1 MPANPNAL
9 KDAYSQFSNGGYN
22 GSIKDFYSL
31 LQSNPQAFED
41 SYKKFLEGGYNGT
54 INDYEELIGLKEVIT
69 KKEEVKKEEPIVEEV
84 KTEEAKPYDVKW
96 TAPEVKEEIPGQLLM
111 TKEYIEQQEEE
122 IQQKK
127 VESKRKRED
136 DKVVEEASDMNW
148 KSFTN
153 KFTDEKS
160 PYFMPGVEIENAGLG
175 IGNAVNVRIPGED
188 PIYIDLKSFTDKGKQ
203 EAKDKIQKILDW
215 GKSIQGENLSYLQDF
230 STKEQYSK
238 VNQFTDDQFDYIK
251 DNYSKIGYDIKMNS
265 KGQMWHGEGVK
276 DASYTLYDK
285 DGIELTTGNS
295 RNLQKYFLENRL
307 SKEKVATLIGTPDD
321 LETTDANEATGRYA
335 YNAKIKK
342 AGREA
347 ADNQIASKKSKNEF
361 EVDYSID
368 QFATD
373 VIGNDRDDEA
383 QVIWNY
389 MANNKDKSLEE
400 KNTALQDPEIL
411 DGAIRDYFDMFGG
424 YAWQKLSQEDKNVKI
439 NNSNDKILKALSLID
454 VNKRDTNLA
463 KYTKSVERT
472 LQNTA
477 IENEMNKSGISSI
490 SRASAYD
497 DQFKLDEQK
506 NNLEQQTK
514 AYQDK
519 HNESIKNIQLEI
531 SSISNTAAKDGVT
544 SIEYDD
550 TGGFYTVEARTSS
563 TQQRYQKRLN
573 KIAKDTKSIQ
583 EDQKIT
589 LEKLNESWNTYNANA
604 NDPELSA
611 IISASNKNYN
621 MAYILANDVSD
632 SFEGM
637 LLDVPILFG
646 SEYAKKRKNEIQEGT
661 AAVFET
667 TQRYNEAFGTGN
679 GGRFVFRTL
688 AQQSAPVVTAI
699 AGMGAGSAAFGAVR
713 GANIAASATAGFYGI
728 TSAGAK
734 RQELENLEDYA
745 AEAQVSLDKLE
756 LNRDKYDLEEYRE
769 IKIQLERT
777 IADGKFGEGEFLG
790 AKRHEW
796 NKWSTIVTTGVVEGT
811 VTRYLGTIPNASKML
826 RNFTNPLDDVIKI
839 ASRNGWQN
847 AGNAL
852 KTIALRT
859 GGEVLEEELIAL
871 GTMGGEAL
879 FLGKEA
885 DFSQLGDVAVSAII
899 LGGAMSGPGVA
910 YSTLTSHVKT
920 SEMRAKYFN
929 IKDELKRIDND
940 FGDLNPNDENYDS
953 KRKALQD
960 LRRVQID
967 RIADI
972 TEEMEVGV
980 MLLGADNMGKIV
992 SAGNQM
998 DQMNQ
1003 QAGVD
1008 PTLSEEAQQKQ
1019 RDVHLSSLPNA
1030 EAKAW
1035 KKSFELAQG
1044 AKERIMDKLDFTNAV
1059 ERLYGPEGKKIADKL
1074 TKKDPSLKK
1083 DAKKLAIEVHKE
1095 FKEQRDRRAIALARA
1110 DENILDQTEM
1120 IVYGMPFS
1128 ETGRKNRNRKKENE
1142 WLLKAGKE
1150 VSLNKVDAVMNNGTE
1165 AINAASVLGDK
1176 RLASITL
1183 REGKDDESMQEEV
1196 LGAYDDIIQQ
1206 ELDLVDREGKS
1217 KMFMDENDKFL
1228 P

>member
-9 KDAYSQFSNGGYN
+9 RDAYSQFSNGGYN

-251 DNYSKIGYDIKMNS
+251 DNYSKIGYDIKMNN
-265 KGQMWHGEGVK
+265 KGQMLQGSPVK

-321 LETTDANEATGRYA
+321 PETTDANEATGRYA

-424 YAWQKLSQEDKNVKI
+424 YAWQKLNQEDKNVKI

-497 DQFKLDEQK
+497 DQFKLDKQK
-506 NNLEQQTK
+506 KDLEQQETMVFFTM
-514 AYQDK
+514 Q
-519 HNESIKNIQLEI
+519 ITMIIILQ
-531 SSISNTAAKDGVT
+531 
-544 SIEYDD
+544 
-550 TGGFYTVEARTSS
+550 
-563 TQQRYQKRLN
+563 N
-573 KIAKDTKSIQ
+573 KIFIQ
-583 EDQKIT
+583 
-589 LEKLNESWNTYNANA
+589 
-604 NDPELSA
+604 
-611 IISASNKNYN
+611 
-621 MAYILANDVSD
+621 
-632 SFEGM
+632 
-637 LLDVPILFG
+637 
-646 SEYAKKRKNEIQEGT
+646 
-661 AAVFET
+661 
-667 TQRYNEAFGTGN
+667 
-679 GGRFVFRTL
+679 
-688 AQQSAPVVTAI
+688 
-699 AGMGAGSAAFGAVR
+699 
-713 GANIAASATAGFYGI
+713 
-728 TSAGAK
+728 
-734 RQELENLEDYA
+734 
-745 AEAQVSLDKLE
+745 
-756 LNRDKYDLEEYRE
+756 
-769 IKIQLERT
+769 
-777 IADGKFGEGEFLG
+777 
-790 AKRHEW
+790 
-796 NKWSTIVTTGVVEGT
+796 
-811 VTRYLGTIPNASKML
+811 
-826 RNFTNPLDDVIKI
+826 
-839 ASRNGWQN
+839 
-847 AGNAL
+847 
-852 KTIALRT
+852 
-859 GGEVLEEELIAL
+859 
-871 GTMGGEAL
+871 
-879 FLGKEA
+879 
-885 DFSQLGDVAVSAII
+885 
-899 LGGAMSGPGVA
+899 
-910 YSTLTSHVKT
+910 
-920 SEMRAKYFN
+920 
-929 IKDELKRIDND
+929 
-940 FGDLNPNDENYDS
+940 
-953 KRKALQD
+953 
-960 LRRVQID
+960 
-967 RIADI
+967 
-972 TEEMEVGV
+972 
-980 MLLGADNMGKIV
+980 
-992 SAGNQM
+992 
-998 DQMNQ
+998 
-1003 QAGVD
+1003 
-1008 PTLSEEAQQKQ
+1008 
-1019 RDVHLSSLPNA
+1019 
-1030 EAKAW
+1030 
-1035 KKSFELAQG
+1035 
-1044 AKERIMDKLDFTNAV
+1044 
-1059 ERLYGPEGKKIADKL
+1059 
-1074 TKKDPSLKK
+1074 
-1083 DAKKLAIEVHKE
+1083 
-1095 FKEQRDRRAIALARA
+1095 
-1110 DENILDQTEM
+1110 
-1120 IVYGMPFS
+1120 
-1128 ETGRKNRNRKKENE
+1128 
-1142 WLLKAGKE
+1142 
-1150 VSLNKVDAVMNNGTE
+1150 
-1165 AINAASVLGDK
+1165 
-1176 RLASITL
+1176 
-1183 REGKDDESMQEEV
+1183 
-1196 LGAYDDIIQQ
+1196 
-1206 ELDLVDREGKS
+1206 
-1217 KMFMDENDKFL
+1217 
-1228 P
+1228 